1 MTVHEALRRR
11 SFWLA
16 GLGIAATVAV
26 IGVWAWSG
34 GGASKDGSDL
44 PAFYLEAR
52 LEAEDA
58 STSIG
63 TQPAGAAS
71 GAATTVH
78 REGQVRWLQL
88 SRDEARVE
96 IETLQPVDEAGTDV
110 IVYDG
115 ATQWYYRHETNTYS
129 RSPIQPIPDGVTM
142 RVRPWSFGALIGP
155 WYGAA
160 KTVDE
165 FMAELRTMSSL
176 TTDVRTVG
184 KDRVLGRDVVVVEQS
199 PISTS
204 SSGEE
209 ETREGTARYWVDE
222 TRMVVMR
229 IELDDGLSQR
239 LRIEV
244 TRLEW
249 DPPSG
254 RIEFTPPG
262 GAAERSDLDLGEPEV
277 TPTRR

>member
-1 MTVHEALRRR
+1 MRVNDQLRRPAT
-11 SFWLA
+11 WLGA
-16 GLGIAATVAV
+16 LGVAAAITVVA
-26 IGVWAWSG
+26 AWTLNRN
-34 GGASKDGSDL
+34 GSSRDSAL
-44 PAFYLEAR
+44 PPFYLEAT
-52 LEAEDA
+52 LDMDDA
-58 STSIG
+58 SPSIG
-63 TQPAGAAS
+63 AQPAGVTPA
-71 GAATTVH
+71 TVH
-78 REGQVRWLQL
+78 RRTEVRWLQL

-96 IETLQPVDEAGTDV
+96 LETLEPAAEAGTDV

-115 ATQWYYRHETNTYS
+115 QEQWYYRHETNTYS
-129 RSPIQPIPDGVTM
+129 RSPIQPVPDGVTM

-165 FMAELRTMSSL
+165 FMAELRTMSSF

-184 KDRVLGRDVVVVEQS
+184 TDKVLGRDVVVVEQS

-229 IELDDGLSQR
+229 IELDDGVSQR
-239 LRIEV
+239 LQIEV

-262 GAAERSDLDLGEPEV
+262 GAAERSDLDLGQSEV